1 MNVWLCPQVKIC
13 LFLGEGV
20 CGHNKEK
27 PIFLSYHSETPTTAE
42 CYMAHIIHCW
52 DEWLKLRKRWS
63 PSVKR
68 VLESVTRT
76 ALDDEAFQQAMGSI
90 ILHHDVGKLTK
101 EYQNKKF
108 FRHEA
113 VSTYILYHWL
123 EELGRKNIWPAM
135 FGAAV
140 YLHHEGLQIA
150 HRHFEM
156 REPTYSYLINWLSPL
171 EFYMV
176 DGWNEFI
183 AQINQKYLGVPISLD
198 FKRESITGFDVAETL
213 GSIMISVDGCT
224 EPLVMRMGI
233 AAILHP
239 LTICDNRAAN
249 KRGGMP
255 STISQAL
262 AKFFDEGA
270 LARSEE

>member
-1 MNVWLCPQVKIC
+1 MNAWSCPQTKIC
-13 LFLGEGV
+13 PFLGEGV
-20 CGHNKEK
+20 CGHEKEK
-27 PIFLSYHSETPTTAE
+27 PIFLSYHSETLATAE
-42 CYMAHIIHCW
+42 CYVGHIINCW
-52 DEWLKLRKRWS
+52 DEWLKLHKRWS

-68 VLESVTRT
+68 VLESVIGTV
-76 ALDDEAFQQAMGSI
+76 LDEKTFQQVIGSI
-90 ILHHDVGKLTK
+90 ILHHDVGKLTE

-113 VSTYILYHWL
+113 ISAYILYHWL
-123 EELGRKNIWPAM
+123 EELCQKNTLAAM

-150 HRHFEM
+150 HKHFEM
-156 REPTYSYLINWLSPL
+156 REPTYSYLINWLSPW
-171 EFYMV
+171 EFRMIN
-176 DGWNEFI
+176 GWNKLI
-183 AQINQKYLGVPISLD
+183 AQINQKYLDLPISSD
-198 FKRESITGFDVAETL
+198 FKQKSITGSDVAETL
-213 GSIMISVDGCT
+213 GSIMITIDGCT
-224 EPLVMRMGI
+224 EPPVMRMAI

-255 STISQAL
+255 STISRAL
-262 AKFFDEGA
+262 SKFFDEGA

>member
-1 MNVWLCPQVKIC
+1 MNAWSCPYMKIC
-13 LFLGEGV
+13 PFLGKEV
-20 CGHNKEK
+20 CGHEKEK
-27 PIFLSYHSETPTTAE
+27 PVFLSYHSEKPTTAE
-42 CYMAHIIHCW
+42 CYIGHIINCW
-52 DEWLKLRKRWS
+52 DEWLKLRKRWA

-68 VLESVTRT
+68 VLESVTST
-76 ALDDEAFQQAMGSI
+76 VLDEETFQQAMGSV

-113 VSTYILYHWL
+113 ISAYILYQWL
-123 EELGRKNIWPAM
+123 EELCQKNTWAAM

-150 HRHFEM
+150 HKHFEM

-171 EFYMV
+171 EFYMI
-176 DGWNEFI
+176 DGWNELI
-183 AQINQKYLGVPISLD
+183 AQINQKYLGVSISSN
-198 FKRESITGFDVAETL
+198 FKRKPITGFDIAETL

-249 KRGGMP
+249 KRGGIP

-262 AKFFDEGA
+262 AKFFNEGA